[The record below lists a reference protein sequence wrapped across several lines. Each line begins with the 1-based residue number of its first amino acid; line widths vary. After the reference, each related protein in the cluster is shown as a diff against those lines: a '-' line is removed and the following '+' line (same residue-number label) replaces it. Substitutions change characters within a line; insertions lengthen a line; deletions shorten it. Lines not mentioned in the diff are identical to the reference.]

1 MFDTTELIHQ
11 YGALGLLTVML
22 LQTSIVP
29 IPWETA
35 IFGGIALELPL
46 SAVVFWGT
54 IGATAGAVL
63 CYALGRFGGYPL
75 LDKFGKY
82 LLITHHQVE
91 QMEAFSLK
99 YGALSVLLARALPF
113 VPFKIFSIA
122 AGLLK
127 TPFTQFV
134 LFTIL
139 GLVPR
144 LLILVIIGAAIP
156 KDKGFWLLTICVL
169 VLLVLV
175 KMIGSKRHR
184 IKKPEDRSQE

>member
-1 MFDTTELIHQ
+1 
-11 YGALGLLTVML
+11 ML
-22 LQTSIVP
+22 LQTSVIP

-35 IFGGIALELPL
+35 IFGGIALGL
-46 SAVVFWGT
+46 SLGAVVFWG
-54 IGATAGAVL
+54 ILGATAGAAL

-82 LLITHHQVE
+82 LLITHHQIKK
-91 QMEAFSLK
+91 METFSLK

-127 TPFTQFV
+127 TPFRQFV

-139 GLVPR
+139 GLIPR
-144 LLILVIIGAAIP
+144 LLLLVMLGAAIP
-156 KDKGFWLLTICVL
+156 KDKGLLLLTICAL
-169 VLLVLV
+169 ILLALA
-175 KMIGSKRHR
+175 KMILSKRPG
-184 IKKPEDRSQE
+184 ITKPEDRGTK